1 MPYVEVWVDD
11 VDVDK
16 VVEEYGET
24 DWADFVEVH
33 RESILKALG
42 RQDVPDVTN
51 ALEDPAK
58 RLEVITWLRSNGW
71 SVEPA

>member
-11 VDVDK
+11 FDVDK
-16 VVEEYGET
+16 VVEEYGEA

-42 RQDVPDVTN
+42 RQDAPSTHV
-51 ALEDPAK
+51 ALEDPVK
-58 RLEVITWLRSNGW
+58 RLEVITALRAQGYV
-71 SVEPA
+71 VEPA